1 MNKKLEHANT
11 YWTEREARKI
21 LQAEQQIAPTI
32 DEIADIYKLNERY
45 AMEQMRKIY
54 ARGLKYED
62 LSELEQAQNFKDF
75 TKRAKESG
83 LYTALPDAYKFRA
96 DRLTALNR
104 DIWLNA
110 KQAGQ
115 QEYTIT
121 SKW

>member
-32 DEIADIYKLNERY
+32 DEIAEIYKLNERY
-45 AMEQMRKIY
+45 ALEQMRKIY

-75 TKRAKESG
+75 TKRAKESR
-83 LYTALPDAYKFRA
+83 LYTALPDA
-96 DRLTALNR
+96 D
-104 DIWLNA
+104 
-110 KQAGQ
+110 
-115 QEYTIT
+115 
-121 SKW
+121 